1 MNKGA
6 FMRNTRMISE
16 EVKMRGISLLLLG
29 AILASCAATPEQPIR
44 SAKGQQAFQT
54 LVAGKTARPE
64 LSCVPSLN
72 ANDMTVIDGRTLAFR
87 RGTGTVYIVNL
98 TPGCE
103 LAGGGTY
110 ALVSRQFGGQGL
122 CRGDIQQVMDLTNR
136 ITVGSCTIGAITPY
150 VRAGRGY

>member
-1 MNKGA
+1 
-6 FMRNTRMISE
+6 
-16 EVKMRGISLLLLG
+16 MRGISLLLIG
-29 AILASCAATPEQPIR
+29 AMTASCAAGPEQPIR
-44 SAKGQQAFQT
+44 SARGQEQYQM
-54 LVAGKTARPE
+54 LVSGKTARPQ
-64 LSCVPSLN
+64 LSCLPSYS

-98 TPGCE
+98 SPGCE

-136 ITVGSCTIGAITPY
+136 ITVGSCTVGAITPY
-150 VRAGRGY
+150 VRPGA